1 MNPFGIIKGFNVL
14 EYQTICLL
22 IITYFKSIDPFPFN
36 KRMKRFDTCII
47 PWKGLF
53 RVAALHFC
61 SSFPICLG
69 YNWLPRSLLYQIRYN
84 SDRGYQYISKAFKK
98 KLDDVGMTQSMSRVS
113 RCIDNGP
120 MEAFWGMLKTEKYYL
135 KAFPSYEELKQAVI
149 DYIGH
154 YNGSRYQKLLYCMT
168 PLEYRYYLQTK
179 AA

>member
-1 MNPFGIIKGFNVL
+1 
-14 EYQTICLL
+14 
-22 IITYFKSIDPFPFN
+22 
-36 KRMKRFDTCII
+36 
-47 PWKGLF
+47 
-53 RVAALHFC
+53 
-61 SSFPICLG
+61 
-69 YNWLPRSLLYQIRYN
+69 
-84 SDRGYQYISKAFKK
+84 
-98 KLDDVGMTQSMSRVS
+98 MTQSISRVS

-154 YNGSRYQKLLYCMT
+154 YNGSRYQKLLYYMT